1 MPASNL
7 SVTYADACRRML
19 TYAFENRL
27 VHDLAA
33 ASGMPASNL
42 SVADVSAVATGAG
55 DAARMLEVRTAT
67 KHFGKAETKKGE
79 KNGAAAHICKKHPWR
94 MSLRSH

>member
-1 MPASNL
+1 MQVHQAAASGMPASNF
-7 SVTYADACRRML
+7 SVTYAHVCRRML

-42 SVADVSAVATGAG
+42 SVADVCAVASGAG
-55 DAARMLEVRTAT
+55 DARMLEVRTAT
-67 KHFGKAETKKGE
+67 YADVCDVC
-79 KNGAAAHICKKHPWR
+79 CK
-94 MSLRSH
+94 

>member
-7 SVTYADACRRML
+7 GVTYAGVCRRML

-27 VHDLAA
+27 IHDLAA

-42 SVADVSAVATGAG
+42 SVADVSAVASGAG
-55 DAARMLEVRTAT
+55 DTRMLEVRTAEQ
-67 KHFGKAETKKGE
+67 HFGKAKTNKEKKKRRGS
-79 KNGAAAHICKKHPWR
+79 AHLQR
-94 MSLRSH
+94 ASVAYVLA